1 MRLSQINVE
10 SVILKSF
17 LSEDWMNN
25 FNLKILVVLIQHFS
39 YGSIDVAF
47 GSRLLCNTQNSS
59 DRMPE
64 EWRTSRL
71 VLMSGTQGTC
81 RDAATRMESHLWAE
95 VKGQK

>member
-25 FNLKILVVLIQHFS
+25 LNLKILVVLIQHVS
-39 YGSIDVAF
+39 YGSIGVAF
-47 GSRLLCNTQNSS
+47 VSRLLCNTQGSS
-59 DRMPE
+59 DRVPE
-64 EWRTSRL
+64 EWRISRL
-71 VLMSGTQGTC
+71 GLISGTQGTC
-81 RDAATRMESHLWAE
+81 RDAATRMESRLWAE